1 MLSLEHGSFSLVPA
15 SVVSQWQIC
24 FALVLLK
31 DSSQCHSSFIRVPS
45 ALAILLLDTWQCTV
59 VCLSFTQS
67 FCVPA
72 FLMTLHLFMLFSF
85 PN

>member
-67 FCVPA
+67 LCVPA